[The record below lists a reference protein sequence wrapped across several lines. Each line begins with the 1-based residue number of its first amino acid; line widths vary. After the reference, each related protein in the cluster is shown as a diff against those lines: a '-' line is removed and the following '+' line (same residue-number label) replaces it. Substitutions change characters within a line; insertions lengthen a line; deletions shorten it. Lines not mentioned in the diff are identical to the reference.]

1 MTGVVNMK
9 FRMLLLG
16 AISVGLVSTA
26 VLADLQPGTAAPQF
40 TAMASK
46 NGKSFHYSL
55 KSALRHGPVVVYF
68 YPSAYT
74 KGCDIEAHTFSVN
87 ISKFTAA
94 GASVVGVSLDS
105 ISRLN
110 DFSKDP
116 DYCAGNF
123 PVASDPD
130 GHIATSYDLKVSAA
144 RAGANDVR
152 GVEIGH
158 GFAARTTFIVK
169 PDGTIAATVGGVA
182 PADNVDKTLAA
193 VQALSAGK

>member
-1 MTGVVNMK
+1 MK
-9 FRMLLLG
+9 VKTLLLA
-16 AISVGLVSTA
+16 AIGISLVSTSA
-26 VLADLQPGTAAPQF
+26 LAALQPGTTAPQF
-40 TAMASK
+40 TAQASR

-55 KSALRHGPVVVYF
+55 ETALRRGPVVVYF

-74 KGCDIEAHTFSVN
+74 KGCDIEAHTFSAN
-87 ISKFTAA
+87 IAKFKAA

-116 DYCAGNF
+116 NYCAGNF

-130 GHIATSYDLKVSAA
+130 GHIAQSYDLMVRAA
-144 RAGANDVR
+144 VAGAHDVR

-158 GFAARTTFIVK
+158 GFAERTTFVVN
-169 PDGTIAATVGGVA
+169 PNGTIAATIGGVA
-182 PADNVDKTLAA
+182 PADNVQKTLAA

>member
-1 MTGVVNMK
+1 MK
-9 FRMLLLG
+9 FKTLLLG
-16 AISVGLVSTA
+16 LCAALVCTSA
-26 VLADLQPGTAAPQF
+26 LAALQPGTSAPPF
-40 TAMASK
+40 TALASK

-74 KGCDIEAHTFSVN
+74 RGCDIEAHTFSTD
-87 ISKFTAA
+87 IAKFKAA

-116 DYCAGNF
+116 NYCAGNF
-123 PVASDPD
+123 PVASDPQ
-130 GHIATSYDLKVSAA
+130 GRIARSYDLKVMAG
-144 RAGANDVR
+144 RAGAEDVR

-158 GFAARTTFIVK
+158 GFAERTTFVIN
-169 PDGTIAATVGGVA
+169 PNGTIAATIGGVA
-182 PADNVDKTLAA
+182 PADNVEKTLAA

>member
-1 MTGVVNMK
+1 
-9 FRMLLLG
+9 
-16 AISVGLVSTA
+16 
-26 VLADLQPGTAAPQF
+26 
-40 TAMASK
+40 
-46 NGKSFHYSL
+46 
-55 KSALRHGPVVVYF
+55 VVVYF

-87 ISKFTAA
+87 IAKFTAA

-130 GHIATSYDLKVSAA
+130 GQIAKSFELMVGAA
-144 RAGANDVR
+144 RAGAHDVR

-158 GFAARTTFIVK
+158 GFAERTTFVINAN
-169 PDGTIAATVGGVA
+169 GTIAATIGGVA

-193 VQALSAGK
+193 VQGLSSK